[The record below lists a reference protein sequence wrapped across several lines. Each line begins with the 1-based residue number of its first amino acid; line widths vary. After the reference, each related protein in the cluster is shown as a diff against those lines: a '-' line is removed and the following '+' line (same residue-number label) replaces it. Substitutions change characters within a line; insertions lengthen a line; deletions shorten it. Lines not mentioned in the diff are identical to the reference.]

1 MPFAQDLTKEQTGT
15 EEKEKML
22 NQRKRGRIR
31 ERKKAAKKA
40 AQILPSHLQ
49 DVAFTK
55 HTGRFHKMNLGTF
68 GAASEVRHIDPAEY
82 EGEAA

>member
-1 MPFAQDLTKEQTGT
+1 M
-15 EEKEKML
+15 

-40 AQILPSHLQ
+40 AQHLPAHLQ

-55 HTGRFHKMNLGTF
+55 HTGRVKMALGTF

>member
-1 MPFAQDLTKEQTGT
+1 M
-15 EEKEKML
+15 

-40 AQILPSHLQ
+40 ALRLPAHLQ

-55 HTGRFHKMNLGTF
+55 HTGRFHKMKLGTF
-68 GAASEVRHIDPAEY
+68 GAAGSVRHIDPSEY
-82 EGEAA
+82 EVQG